1 MPVVNGEELGV
12 EVDGEVAGGASH
24 RFSAS
29 LSIGLGL
36 GVGNSGGGEP
46 RTLCRGPHLLY
57 MALRDRGPP
66 ALLGL
71 DAPDQGVGQGPNEPL
86 GPLVERSI

>member
-1 MPVVNGEELGV
+1 MPVVNGWELGV
-12 EVDGEVAGGASH
+12 EVDGEVVGGASH

-29 LSIGLGL
+29 LWIGLGL
-36 GVGNSGGGEP
+36 GVGNSGGDEP
-46 RTLCRGPHLLY
+46 STLCPGPHLLFI
-57 MALRDRGPP
+57 ALRDRGPP

-86 GPLVERSI
+86 GPLVERST

>member
-1 MPVVNGEELGV
+1 MAVTNLV
-12 EVDGEVAGGASH
+12 
-24 RFSAS
+24 
-29 LSIGLGL
+29 
-36 GVGNSGGGEP
+36 P
-46 RTLCRGPHLLY
+46 RAPGPHLLFI
-57 MALRDRGPP
+57 ALRDRGPP

>member
-1 MPVVNGEELGV
+1 MAESG
-12 EVDGEVAGGASH
+12 VAGGASH

-36 GVGNSGGGEP
+36 GVGNSGGDEP

-71 DAPDQGVGQGPNEPL
+71 DAPDQGMSQGPNEPL